1 MSIVDRLQCATFLS
15 KFCDSSTVWTD
26 VRGLLT
32 EKTDLTI
39 DIDVDKLDENSENFI
54 DFWEMHGVILSDND
68 L

>member
-32 EKTDLTI
+32 EKTDLTL
-39 DIDVDKLDENSENFI
+39 DIDVDKLDENGENFV

>member
-32 EKTDLTI
+32 EKTSLTL
-39 DIDVDKLDENSENFI
+39 DIDVDKLDENSEKFV
-54 DFWEMHGVILSDND
+54 DFWEMHWVTLSDND

>member
-1 MSIVDRLQCATFLS
+1 MSIVDRLQFATFLS

-32 EKTDLTI
+32 EKTDLPL
-39 DIDVDKLDENSENFI
+39 DIDVDKLDENGENFV

>member
-15 KFCDSSTVWTD
+15 KFCDSSTVWSD

-32 EKTDLTI
+32 EKTDLTL
-39 DIDVDKLDENSENFI
+39 DIDVDKLDENSENFV